1 MKKAI
6 LTILVCLLSLS
17 GWAQFPKMYAH
28 RGCWSMTPSN
38 EFIIPEN
45 SIPAVAM
52 AKRMGYEG
60 IECDVHYT
68 KDNAKF
74 WAGIRARSWP
84 WETAEMISPC
94 CVRRGWV
101 LPWGTPRSL

>member
-6 LTILVCLLSLS
+6 LTILVCLLTLG

-68 KDNAKF
+68 
-74 WAGIRARSWP
+74 
-84 WETAEMISPC
+84 
-94 CVRRGWV
+94 
-101 LPWGTPRSL
+101 